1 MKPEYETD
9 AENDSIYKTQVFLRN
24 IMVIT
29 GTVLIFGLMT
39 SREVNVSLLVGYLIL
54 KSQSIFIGIFIG
66 SLFSY

>member
-1 MKPEYETD
+1 MKPEYEAD

-54 KSQSIFIGIFIG
+54 KSQ
-66 SLFSY
+66 